1 MVEQIHKTTIY
12 ANDEV
17 WKKISSKR
25 AFQDSYEYLR
35 DRYNLKSSYSS
46 FEKNNLNKGFL
57 HDDEDFDLIV
67 MSVLVG
73 MGRID
78 DAYTEANHEANGI
91 IQQLENELEQLND
104 ELGDEMTKD
113 KGLKFVPF
121 EEKVKLDAKL
131 EEWHEI
137 ENRHII
143 KLTLKEKAGFI
154 LQAIKEAFYKTF
166 K

>member
-1 MVEQIHKTTIY
+1 MTKITHNGVFEIEHEM
-12 ANDEV
+12 EV
-17 WKKISSKR
+17 KR
-25 AFQDSYEYLR
+25 NFQDSYDYLR

-46 FEKNNLNKGFL
+46 FEKNNFNKGFL
-57 HDDEDFDLIV
+57 HDDEDFELIV

-78 DAYTEANHEANGI
+78 DAYTEANVQSDNYINE
-91 IQQLENELEQLND
+91 LENELERLND
-104 ELGDEMTKD
+104 ELGEEMTKD

-121 EEKVKLDAKL
+121 DEKIKLEAKL
-131 EEWHEI
+131 EAWHEM
-137 ENRHII
+137 ENRHVI
-143 KLTLKEKAGFI
+143 KLTFKEKTGFI

>member
-1 MVEQIHKTTIY
+1 MVEQIHKTTFV
-12 ANDEV
+12 ADNGFKKEV
-17 WKKISSKR
+17 KSKR
-25 AFQDSYEYLR
+25 AFQDSYDYLR

-57 HDDEDFDLIV
+57 HDDEDFELIV

-78 DAYTEANHEANGI
+78 DAYTEANVQSDNYINE
-91 IQQLENELEQLND
+91 LEDELEQLTD
-104 ELGDEMTKD
+104 ELGEKVTEYKAMSFEES
-113 KGLKFVPF
+113 GSVFVPF
-121 EEKVKLDAKL
+121 GD
-131 EEWHEI
+131 
-137 ENRHII
+137 RQII
-143 KLTLKEKAGFI
+143 KLTFKEKAGFI

>member
-1 MVEQIHKTTIY
+1 MTLLNVHHADGTTTEFK
-12 ANDEV
+12 DV
-17 WKKISSKR
+17 KR
-25 AFQDSYEYLR
+25 SFQDSYDYLR

-46 FEKNNLNKGFL
+46 FEKNCLNKGFL

-78 DAYTEANHEANGI
+78 DAYTEANVQSDNYINE
-91 IQQLENELEQLND
+91 LENELEQLND
-104 ELGDEMTKD
+104 ELGEEITKD
-113 KGLKFVPF
+113 KVIDYKEFI
-121 EEKVKLDAKL
+121 KTT
-131 EEWHEI
+131 EWKSPK
-137 ENRHII
+137 NRHII

>member
-1 MVEQIHKTTIY
+1 MVEQINKTTVYSDDNIFK
-12 ANDEV
+12 E
-17 WKKISSKR
+17 ISSKR

-57 HDDEDFDLIV
+57 HDDEDFELIV

-78 DAYTEANHEANGI
+78 DAYIEANVQSDNYINE
-91 IQQLENELEQLND
+91 LENELEQLND
-104 ELGDEMTKD
+104 ELGEEITKD
-113 KGLKFVPF
+113 KAVGLYP
-121 EEKVKLDAKL
+121 LTN
-131 EEWHEI
+131 
-137 ENRHII
+137 ENERHVI
-143 KLTLKEKAGFI
+143 KLTFKEKAGI
-154 LQAIKEAFYKTF
+154 VLQAIKEAFYKTF

>member
-1 MVEQIHKTTIY
+1 MVEQIEKTIFV
-12 ANDEV
+12 ADNGFKKEV
-17 WKKISSKR
+17 KSKR
-25 AFQDSYEYLR
+25 AFQDSYDYLR

-91 IQQLENELEQLND
+91 IQKLENEIEQLND
-104 ELGDEMTKD
+104 ELGEEITKD
-113 KGLKFVPF
+113 KVIPFEDNGLLFVPF
-121 EEKVKLDAKL
+121 ED
-131 EEWHEI
+131 
-137 ENRHII
+137 RQII

>member
-1 MVEQIHKTTIY
+1 MVEQIEKTNFV
-12 ANDEV
+12 ADDGFKKEV
-17 WKKISSKR
+17 KSKR
-25 AFQDSYEYLR
+25 AFQDSYDYLR

-78 DAYTEANHEANGI
+78 DAYTEANVQSDNYINE
-91 IQQLENELEQLND
+91 LENELEQLTD
-104 ELGDEMTKD
+104 ELGEELTKD

-121 EEKVKLDAKL
+121 NELDLENQMLVKLQNK
-131 EEWHEI
+131 
-137 ENRHII
+137 HII
-143 KLTLKEKAGFI
+143 KLTFKEKAGFV
-154 LQAIKEAFYKTF
+154 LQAIKEAFHKTF